1 MATDVGEAITRRIS
15 ITKADGSA
23 IDADA
28 LPTYA
33 VTLPDGSAGTPPTV
47 THGVTGEY
55 LVNYVPA
62 VAGSF
67 SDMWTATV
75 QGLVAKFGPDSFY
88 VRAGSPTPL
97 LGIAEARRAV
107 GLGVDPSRDETL
119 REYLDAATELI
130 EDHCG
135 RAFRRRTV
143 VEVLDGDRRAL
154 QLRLGPVQ
162 SITSVVESGTTL
174 TAGDYTTNLSAGLI
188 YRGSTSSVARW
199 HCGTQ
204 NVSVTYVVG
213 PAAAAAKVRQAGRVT
228 LQHLWSTQGG
238 ASGRPAR
245 STGMSVSDY
254 PPGTGWSLPR
264 AAEELLESE
273 SVGGF
278 A

>member
-1 MATDVGEAITRRIS
+1 MAVDVGEAITRRIT
-15 ITKADGSA
+15 IARADGTA
-23 IDADA
+23 IDADS

-55 LVNYVPA
+55 LVNYTPA
-62 VAGSF
+62 TAGLHA
-67 SDMWTATV
+67 DLWTATV
-75 QGLVAKFGPDSFY
+75 LGLPAKFGPDAFY
-88 VRAGSPTPL
+88 VRAGSPSPL
-97 LGIAEARRAV
+97 LGLTEARRTV
-107 GLGVDPSRDETL
+107 GLGSDPTRDEAL

-135 RAFRRRTV
+135 KAFRRRVV
-143 VEVLDGDRRAL
+143 VETLDGSRRAL

-162 SITSVVESGTTL
+162 SVTSVTENGTTVA
-174 TAGDYTTNLSAGLI
+174 AGGYTLNASAGVL
-188 YRGSTSSVARW
+188 YRGSSSSLAWWAYGV
-199 HCGTQ
+199 Q
-204 NVSVTYVVG
+204 NVVVTYVAG
-213 PAAAAAKVRQAGRVT
+213 PSSSAAKVRQACRVT

-245 STGMSVSDY
+245 ATGTSVSDY
-254 PPGTGWSLPR
+254 PPGSAWSLPR
-264 AAEELLESE
+264 AAEELLEQE